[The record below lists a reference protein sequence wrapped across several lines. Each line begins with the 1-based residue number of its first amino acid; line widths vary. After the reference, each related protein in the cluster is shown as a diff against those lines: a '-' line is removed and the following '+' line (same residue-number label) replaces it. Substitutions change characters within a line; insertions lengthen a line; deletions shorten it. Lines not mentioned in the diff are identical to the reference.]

1 MKHALL
7 FAVLLAGCASAP
19 AEDPNAPNIA
29 LHLAP
34 YQDALNDYR
43 FSRPVNIQFALSM
56 TNTTKPPVT
65 LDRIEIRTV
74 GSGAYTIRPTTT
86 SINANLAPGE
96 SKSMPITIWGYARGG
111 QMSSTEPVT
120 LRGTAY
126 LRGPSGAF
134 LRVFTEYIT
143 PQ

>member
-7 FAVLLAGCASAP
+7 IALLLAGCASGP
-19 AEDPNAPNIA
+19 AEDPNAPNIT
-29 LHLAP
+29 LHLSP

-43 FSRPVNIQFALSM
+43 FSGPVNIQFALSM
-56 TNTTKPPVT
+56 TNTSNQPVT

-86 SINANLAPGE
+86 SINVNLGPGE
-96 SKSMPITIWGYARGG
+96 SRSMPISVWGYARGG

-126 LRGPSGAF
+126 LRGPAGPF
-134 LRVFTEYIT
+134 VRLVTEYIT